1 MGDIKSA
8 REIAMEKVEELGE
21 ATEAERLEW
30 KYTPQ
35 GEELAARYIKR
46 GCNLVDELS
55 KYEEKAR
62 RYIIAGA
69 EDVLI
74 GNIGLPVNDSARKS
88 NRKVMDGLKALM
100 DGLKALKSDKVGV
113 ENVFSKMRNIF
124 KHYAE
129 QGEQQRRQAYESLKA
144 EFTAK
149 IQQAVQQQLGSTMG
163 FKIDVDNQP
172 QFQAEW
178 RKLQIQLDSQYI
190 ALLNEY
196 KQELRTVS

>member
-1 MGDIKSA
+1 MDDIKSA
-8 REIAMEKVEELGE
+8 REIAMEKTKELGE
-21 ATEAERLEW
+21 ATEGERLKW

-35 GEELAARYIKR
+35 GKELAARYIKQ
-46 GCNLVDELS
+46 GCNLVEELS

-62 RYIIAGA
+62 GYIITGA
-69 EDVLI
+69 EGVLI
-74 GNIGLPVNDSARKS
+74 GNIGLPVNDSARRN
-88 NRKVMDGLKALM
+88 NRKVMDGLKT
-100 DGLKALKSDKVGV
+100 LKSDKVGV

-149 IQQAVQQQLGSTMG
+149 IQQAVQQQLGSTLG
-163 FKIDVDNQP
+163 LKIDVDNQP

-178 RKLQIQLDSQYI
+178 RKVRIQLDSQYI
-190 ALLNEY
+190 TLLNEY
-196 KQELRTVS
+196 KQELKTVS